1 MGIGQNWVS
10 KQRLDDEFLSEARDV
25 AQAEVAIVYNQGFVD
40 PNPAVEISRDGGA
53 NYQSFPVQRL
63 SPNSDAYRGE
73 LFLTDEP
80 SQQTVSTYALSNADS
95 LLALNAS
102 TAQSRSEPFVLAAT
116 QVVETIVVYV
126 SKTGTPAGTF
136 SFRLVKDDGSGKPS
150 TSLDD
155 ILLESNQVSIGGL
168 STGNNTVTL
177 AVPATV
183 LIAGTY
189 HLVYQ
194 TDLAYKSSFSSGITE
209 LNIRADSSSPSAPNS
224 TSFDGTTWSIIS
236 GTALTYLLQG
246 RLMEVRIRITS
257 SAANT
262 QLAATGVLY
271 GPLQSN
277 LKGIKNRELFVFDGG
292 TNPNVFNLTTFLP
305 DADLLMIFEV
315 GTGQVYMSGNNSFSL
330 SGKTI
335 TFPANTFNKPGETVT
350 LVAVQP
356 LGNSFDNSDRN
367 AALLSANHLGSTDPS
382 IDQSSSGHGIFL
394 RRPDGTL
401 REVAIDNNDN
411 IVIWSV

>member
-1 MGIGQNWVS
+1 
-10 KQRLDDEFLSEARDV
+10 
-25 AQAEVAIVYNQGFVD
+25 
-40 PNPAVEISRDGGA
+40 
-53 NYQSFPVQRL
+53 
-63 SPNSDAYRGE
+63 
-73 LFLTDEP
+73 
-80 SQQTVSTYALSNADS
+80 
-95 LLALNAS
+95 
-102 TAQSRSEPFVLAAT
+102 
-116 QVVETIVVYV
+116 VYV

-136 SFRLVKDDGSGKPS
+136 SFRLVKDDGTGKPS

-168 STGNNTVTL
+168 SAGNNTVTL